1 MANIKSSAKRVLV
14 SRVRAER
21 NKADKSELK
30 TTIKKFDAAA
40 TEGNKENAEAAYK
53 AAVKTVDR
61 AVSKGL
67 LHERAERI
75 ILKTGQCG
83 RYLPHCFFIIK
94 ILQIC
99 KKDINF
105 KRRYIII
112 SMQAGQR
119 TCINETTTFAR
130 YIQWPSP

>member
-61 AVSKGL
+61 AVSGSAPQEQRSSQEVQ
-67 LHERAERI
+67 HGFQNERAERI
-75 ILKTGQCG
+75 ILKTGRVRQISAA
-83 RYLPHCFFIIK
+83 LFFIIK

-99 KKDINF
+99 KK
-105 KRRYIII
+105 
-112 SMQAGQR
+112 
-119 TCINETTTFAR
+119 T
-130 YIQWPSP
+130 